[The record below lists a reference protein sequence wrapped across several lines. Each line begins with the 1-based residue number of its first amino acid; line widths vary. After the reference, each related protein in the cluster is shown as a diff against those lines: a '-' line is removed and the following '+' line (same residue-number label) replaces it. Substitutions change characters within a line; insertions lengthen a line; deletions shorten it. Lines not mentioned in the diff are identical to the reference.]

1 VRKEMAFMVGLA
13 PWGRSLLY
21 DPDSKPPAWRGGGRG
36 HKFDSCTGG
45 GARAGGCVA
54 NRRRLLLTMAERLHY
69 GQFCPVAQAAEVVGE
84 RWTPLVLRELL
95 DGSRRFNEIRR
106 GVPKMS
112 PSLLSLRLRQL
123 VRAGVVDRRTAGRHV
138 EYHLTPAGEELRAI
152 IEGLG
157 AWGKRWTTSDLA
169 RRDLDAGLLM
179 WDVRRHVHP
188 DRLPRRRAVVAFHFP
203 DAPPIHRRFWLV
215 VDGDE
220 VDLCL
225 RDPGHE
231 VDLWLTADVEELTAI
246 WLGDLPLAEAL
257 AAGRLRVDGADDL
270 ARTLGDWLGS
280 SAVARIPRQRA

>member
-1 VRKEMAFMVGLA
+1 
-13 PWGRSLLY
+13 
-21 DPDSKPPAWRGGGRG
+21 
-36 HKFDSCTGG
+36 
-45 GARAGGCVA
+45 
-54 NRRRLLLTMAERLHY
+54 MAERLHY

-112 PSLLSLRLRQL
+112 PSLLSRRLREL
-123 VRAGVVDRRTAGRHV
+123 VRAGVVDRRAAGRSV
-138 EYHLTPAGEELRAI
+138 EYHLTPAGEELRPV

-179 WDVRRHVHP
+179 WDVRRHVLR
-188 DRLPRRRAVVAFHFP
+188 DRLPRERAVVAFRFP
-203 DAPPIHRRFWLV
+203 DAPPPHRRFWLV
-215 VDGDE
+215 VAPDE

-231 VDLWLTADVEELTAI
+231 VDLWLTRDVATFTAI

-257 AAGRLRVDGADDL
+257 AAGRLAVEGAADL
-270 ARTLGDWLGS
+270 ARTLPDWLGAS
-280 SAVARIPRQRA
+280 SLATIPRRRL